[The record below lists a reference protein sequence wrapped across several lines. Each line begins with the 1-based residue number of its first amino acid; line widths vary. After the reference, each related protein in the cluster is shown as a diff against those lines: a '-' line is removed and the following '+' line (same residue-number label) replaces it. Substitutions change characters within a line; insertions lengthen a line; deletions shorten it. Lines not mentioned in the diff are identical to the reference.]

1 MYSEIDYYLMG
12 PYMPPTLACTSPVLL
27 ECDIELVKK
36 SLQLLIDALDK
47 QTCLIPE
54 SKQLVEAINNYIKE
68 CNNAF
73 LASEHIR
80 NFLILGLF
88 ANLIVT
94 CIVLASIP
102 VTPLS
107 ISLVCFASLI
117 LFSINLFT
125 LYQQMQ
131 GVDQEITRNTL
142 TKCNKNFKEILNSK
156 NLISN
161 SIYKQE
167 KVQSPTTT
175 PCLFPAQKNL
185 PNNDELKQNS
195 DNKFLNNSENSSPAR
210 LNSY

>member
-1 MYSEIDYYLMG
+1 MDYYWMG
-12 PYMPPTLACTSPVLL
+12 PWMHPTLAYTSPVLL

-36 SLQLLIDALDK
+36 SLQLLIDSLDK

-54 SKQLVEAINNYIKE
+54 SKQLVEAVNNYIKE

-73 LASEHIR
+73 LASEQIR

-88 ANLIVT
+88 ANLIIT
-94 CIVLASIP
+94 FIVLASIP

-175 PCLFPAQKNL
+175 LCLFPAQKIL

-195 DNKFLNNSENSSPAR
+195 NNKLLNNSENISPAQ